1 MSNTTNLEQSAE
13 LFIGAFAQEI
23 LDDIA
28 VFEKTHDKE
37 PQVLGLIAELRMD
50 VKFILTDLST
60 SFVAACKSKEPY
72 ACRYHL
78 KNLDAGIQEAYKLLL
93 NYDKSQRHTIWKR
106 LGKVLNEK
114 PVCEWEESTNFLKDY
129 QLITGRLEKVAG
141 DETDKLHR
149 DLTYH
154 YNANMKLVYEYT
166 VAASNIEEASKKF
179 ITVLQVMKDI
189 LKLCDNIE
197 TCIKGKGIE
206 TAIPIEP
213 SSIDNSLHLVLIQYL
228 SQNKELPKTLDSILQ
243 DIQPI
248 DDYARHQEKF
258 NELKNVVAGQIEIP
272 ELDNVY
278 TMLNLLLT
286 VLFMRADMAAIS
298 NAFLL
303 SKSSGEAMLNMRRYV
318 ITITA
323 AFGHLYG
330 YSETERANSIWS
342 SVVGMIPK
350 DNQNLH
356 DEAGRIDDLL
366 SKVVLRKDMELRTNY
381 IHLLDNRSH
390 KTNIPTIV
398 SLLRSQDP
406 VLEMQK
412 VSMMLQ
418 VTKKVMDSMNNVMEE
433 LAKET
438 HEATEKSTIEL
449 REQLKKIKGITER
462 PDCPDVLKDKLLEIV
477 NKVQTWT
484 EIEL

>member
-1 MSNTTNLEQSAE
+1 
-13 LFIGAFAQEI
+13 
-23 LDDIA
+23 
-28 VFEKTHDKE
+28 
-37 PQVLGLIAELRMD
+37 
-50 VKFILTDLST
+50 
-60 SFVAACKSKEPY
+60 
-72 ACRYHL
+72 
-78 KNLDAGIQEAYKLLL
+78 
-93 NYDKSQRHTIWKR
+93 
-106 LGKVLNEK
+106 
-114 PVCEWEESTNFLKDY
+114 
-129 QLITGRLEKVAG
+129 
-141 DETDKLHR
+141 
-149 DLTYH
+149 
-154 YNANMKLVYEYT
+154 
-166 VAASNIEEASKKF
+166 
-179 ITVLQVMKDI
+179 
-189 LKLCDNIE
+189 
-197 TCIKGKGIE
+197 
-206 TAIPIEP
+206 
-213 SSIDNSLHLVLIQYL
+213 
-228 SQNKELPKTLDSILQ
+228 
-243 DIQPI
+243 
-248 DDYARHQEKF
+248 
-258 NELKNVVAGQIEIP
+258 
-272 ELDNVY
+272 
-278 TMLNLLLT
+278 
-286 VLFMRADMAAIS
+286 MAAIS